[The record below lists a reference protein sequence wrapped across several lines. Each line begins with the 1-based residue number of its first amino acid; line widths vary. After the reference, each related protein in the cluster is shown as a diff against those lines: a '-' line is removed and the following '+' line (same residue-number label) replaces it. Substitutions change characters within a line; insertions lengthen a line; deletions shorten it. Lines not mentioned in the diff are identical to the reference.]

1 MEGTL
6 LMGISFSNN
15 NQGGANYAQA
25 NAPIATN
32 TSPGLYKRKRN
43 LGGTDGPAR
52 NNNTWYS
59 NSTGRPMM
67 VCIGMYTSKNISVRS
82 ANSGNGAYLM
92 ATGGDPSE
100 ASNCFIV
107 KHGDDYKTTGYR
119 TWSEFES
126 N

>member
-1 MEGTL
+1 
-6 LMGISFSNN
+6 MGISFKNN

-67 VCIGMYTSKNISVRS
+67 VCIGMFTSKNIKVRS
-82 ANSGNGAYLM
+82 ANSGNGSTIV

-100 ASNCFIV
+100 SGNFPICPV
-107 KHGDDYKTTGYR
+107 GHYYCTTGYR
-119 TWSEFES
+119 TWSEFR
-126 N
+126 

>member
-6 LMGISFSNN
+6 LMGILFSNN
-15 NQGGANYAQA
+15 NQSGVNYAQA

-32 TSPGLYKRKRN
+32 TSPNLYKRKDG
-43 LGGTDGPAR
+43 LGGTDGPSR
-52 NNNTWYS
+52 SDNTWYS

-67 VCIGMYTSKNISVRS
+67 VCIGLHTSRDIRVRS
-82 ANSGNGAYLM
+82 ANSGNGARVVWS
-92 ATGGDPSE
+92 GGDPSE
-100 ASNCFIV
+100 SSNCFIV
-107 KHGDDYKTTGYR
+107 KHGDDYKTTGAR